1 MAATLRERDRGRRHR
16 KAGPTVGI
24 TLARFVQYSV
34 FVSSILRS
42 VRVALVTFGLLG
54 AVPAAGQTITFEG
67 SWWGAETPSTVVL
80 PNGYSGFA
88 WTNFW
93 VIDRSYAPVSG
104 FANVATS
111 TSSATV
117 AYNIFGATATM
128 TSGTPFDLGALTLAA
143 AWRSGLNVTLTGL
156 DALGNPIAGATASY
170 VVGQTAQMVTPNFT
184 GVYGV
189 QFSSSGGTDVP
200 NAAGVGAQ
208 LAIDNLVLTST
219 VPEPSPI
226 ALLVVGMTALGVA
239 THQRKR

>member
-1 MAATLRERDRGRRHR
+1 MAATLHVRVGCRDHL

-42 VRVALVTFGLLG
+42 ARVALITLGLLG
-54 AVPAAGQTITFEG
+54 AVPVEGQTITFEG

-128 TSGTPFDLGALTLAA
+128 TSDTPFDLGALTLAA

-170 VVGQTAQMVTPNFT
+170 VVGQSAQMVTPNFT

-219 VPEPSPI
+219 VPEPSSI

-239 THQRKR
+239 TRQRKR

>member
-1 MAATLRERDRGRRHR
+1 MVATLRAPAGGRHHR
-16 KAGPTVGI
+16 KAGTTVGI
-24 TLARFVQYSV
+24 SLARFVQYSV
-34 FVSSILRS
+34 FVPSILRS
-42 VRVALVTFGLLG
+42 ARVALVTFGLLG

-67 SWWGAETPSTVVL
+67 SWWGAETPSTVLL

-104 FANVATS
+104 FANVATA

-143 AWRSGLNVTLTGL
+143 AWRTGLNVTLTGL
-156 DALGNPIAGATASY
+156 DALGNPIAGATATY
-170 VVGQTAQMVTPNFT
+170 VVGQTAQVVTPNFT
-184 GVYGV
+184 DVYGV

-219 VPEPSPI
+219 VPEPSSL
-226 ALLVVGMTALGVA
+226 ALMMAGVAVLGVA
-239 THQRKR
+239 VRRRSA